1 MAPNESGRMQA
12 VTAPYRRNR
21 RMDAIDARI
30 LRLLVR
36 DARASYTDLAAAV
49 GLSANAVAQR
59 MRRLEE
65 ARVVLGYRAVLD
77 PALESAGVSA
87 VVHLRTTTDADAD
100 DIEQRLSAI
109 PEVAEI
115 LDLAGPVDY
124 EIRLRCADQT
134 RLYDVVQVIRG
145 LPGVTA
151 METRP
156 VLREV
161 LRR

>member
-1 MAPNESGRMQA
+1 MQA
-12 VTAPYRRNR
+12 VTTPRSRNR
-21 RMDAIDARI
+21 RPDEIDARI

-36 DARASYTDLAAAV
+36 DARASYTDLGVAV

-65 ARVVLGYRAVLD
+65 AGVVRGYRAVLD
-77 PALESAGVSA
+77 PALETQGVSA
-87 VVHLRTTTDADAD
+87 VVQLRMAIDADAD
-100 DIEQRLSAI
+100 AFENRVTAL
-109 PEVAEI
+109 PEVTEV

-124 EIRLRCADQT
+124 EIRLRCPDQPS
-134 RLYDVVQVIRG
+134 LYDVVQVIRG
-145 LPGVTA
+145 MPGVVA

>member
-1 MAPNESGRMQA
+1 MRN
-12 VTAPYRRNR
+12 VTTSRRRTR

-36 DARASYTDLAAAV
+36 DARASYTDLGEAV

-65 ARVVLGYRAVLD
+65 AGVVRGYRAVLD
-77 PALESAGVSA
+77 PALEAAGVSA
-87 VVHLRTTTDADAD
+87 LVQLRTAPDTDGTDL
-100 DIEQRLSAI
+100 ESRLAAI
-109 PEVAEI
+109 PEVAEVVE
-115 LDLAGPVDY
+115 LTGPVTY
-124 EIRLRCADQT
+124 QVRLRCRDEP
-134 RLYDVVQVIRG
+134 RLYDAVQVIRA
-145 LPGVTA
+145 LAGVVATD
-151 METRP
+151 TRP